1 MVEPGWKTIS
11 QRIVSDMRAAGHLTF
26 TLMPDGGR
34 VQVLQQGTNSLL
46 GLRLFQ
52 YARTGRSTWP
62 SNLR

>member
-11 QRIVSDMRAAGHLTF
+11 QRIVSDVRAAGPLTF
-26 TLMPDGGR
+26 MPDGWR